1 MMSTEGNGKKIISFH
16 LLNDFSGS
24 PKVLESVL
32 GGLTK
37 KGVEIDLYTSQGGV
51 LDKLSV
57 ESSIKIIF
65 NNYKFSENV
74 IVQSVRFVIY
84 QLYFFVISFRY
95 IAKKDVVFYINTLL
109 PVGAALS
116 AFLMR
121 KRIVYHYHENAD
133 AKGLLYK
140 ILSRIMRVVASDI
153 ICVSAYQAQHLLSDK
168 KRVIPNSISQEYT
181 PEFTQIQN
189 SRERNILMVASLKKY
204 KGILEF
210 INLSRVCLNWNFVL
224 VLSATQQEINE
235 FLAQES
241 LVLTHNIRLFSR
253 QKDVMPFYKDASVL
267 LNLSNPNLV
276 IETFGLTVIEA
287 MA

>member
-1 MMSTEGNGKKIISFH
+1 MSTEGNGKKIISFH

-121 KRIVYHYHENAD
+121 KRIVYHYHE
-133 AKGLLYK
+133 
-140 ILSRIMRVVASDI
+140 
-153 ICVSAYQAQHLLSDK
+153 
-168 KRVIPNSISQEYT
+168 
-181 PEFTQIQN
+181 
-189 SRERNILMVASLKKY
+189 
-204 KGILEF
+204 
-210 INLSRVCLNWNFVL
+210 
-224 VLSATQQEINE
+224 
-235 FLAQES
+235 
-241 LVLTHNIRLFSR
+241 
-253 QKDVMPFYKDASVL
+253 
-267 LNLSNPNLV
+267 
-276 IETFGLTVIEA
+276 
-287 MA
+287 